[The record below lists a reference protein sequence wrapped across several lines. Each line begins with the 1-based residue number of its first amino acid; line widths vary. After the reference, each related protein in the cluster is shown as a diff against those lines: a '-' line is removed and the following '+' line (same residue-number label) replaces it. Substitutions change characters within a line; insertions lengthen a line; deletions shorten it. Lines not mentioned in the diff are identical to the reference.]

1 MRISDW
7 SSDVCSSDLAQAGG
21 PPGNGSHENA
31 AFSHS
36 CRSAIGRS
44 LDQPGTTKLSLR
56 DVCATA
62 LVRSHGLDS
71 CGTPRNGRGNRTW
84 TERSE
89 EHTSELQSLMRI
101 SYAVF
106 RLKQHTHKHTPNKT
120 ITPNTT

>member
-62 LVRSHGLDS
+62 LVRSHGLDR

-84 TERSE
+84 NECLSERHSRIA
-89 EHTSELQSLMRI
+89 LRSLRN
-101 SYAVF
+101 
-106 RLKQHTHKHTPNKT
+106 RLSWLHRSAILGESQRHRE
-120 ITPNTT
+120 IM